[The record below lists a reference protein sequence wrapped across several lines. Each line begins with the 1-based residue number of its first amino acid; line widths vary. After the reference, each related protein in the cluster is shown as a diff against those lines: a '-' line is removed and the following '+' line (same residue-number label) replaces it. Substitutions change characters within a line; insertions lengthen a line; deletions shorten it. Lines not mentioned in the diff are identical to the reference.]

1 MSNTRSDSSE
11 DISIYETPINSPSN
25 ESLIDSTRMD
35 SSLFGN
41 ASVNTQSIDLPD
53 FGQSLESIPNSAAT
67 ESTLRQTVQRLNSG
81 CLDRNPYISVSSDI
95 RPESSV
101 WSSRQAMSGEK
112 TELNSMLNKYMS
124 ELECEQLE
132 LLGVEQQIHSLSLK
146 CRSIRE
152 NMLSKT
158 NAIHSIINQM
168 VSTKKQMF
176 QKQTQTDFDDIKP
189 VVPLLHQTTSS
200 DRNQCY
206 SSISR
211 RETFSIRNVS
221 VLSESKPCVE
231 SKISSDNSNVS
242 LPLIE

>member
-41 ASVNTQSIDLPD
+41 TSVNTQSIDLPD
-53 FGQSLESIPNSAAT
+53 FQESLESIPNSAAT
-67 ESTLRQTVQRLNSG
+67 ESTLRQTVERLNSG
-81 CLDRNPYISVSSDI
+81 CLDRNPYISLSSDI

-101 WSSRQAMSGEK
+101 WFSGQVMSGEK
-112 TELNSMLNKYMS
+112 RELNSMLNKYMS
-124 ELECEQLE
+124 QLECEQLE

-158 NAIHSIINQM
+158 NAIHSIINEM
-168 VSTKKQMF
+168 VSTNKQMF
-176 QKQTQTDFDDIKP
+176 EKQTQTDFDYIKP

-200 DRNQCY
+200 DPNQCF

-211 RETFSIRNVS
+211 KETIVVNPNVS
-221 VLSESKPCVE
+221 VSQPKASIQ

-242 LPLIE
+242 LPLI